1 MAGDVDLPT
10 LLLESTMFLP
20 RPLSA
25 HIATGTVALVSFLA
39 CSKPSDSSVEQPPLP
54 SVDTVANTSS
64 SPGEGACSRSPE
76 TGLVEDAFEPESVPN
91 VSLDGV
97 GGTLMVLASTLR
109 EGAEG
114 LELYAN
120 ICNAGDFP
128 LCSAA
133 MQVEFYDAADQL
145 IGSTS
150 TAVQS
155 GRFYRFSQSPYPISC
170 VAPGQ
175 TAMAAA
181 TNLPEGLVL
190 DDLKSM
196 GHRFPAFQIDDAAP
210 LAGATVSAVD
220 AFETAGGA
228 AFRGTVTND
237 SDAPI
242 SNPTVSVFPVN
253 DVGRPLGVA
262 TATATL
268 QIPPG
273 GTWSFETS
281 VIAERGVSHW
291 AFAAASFALTP

>member
-1 MAGDVDLPT
+1 
-10 LLLESTMFLP
+10 MFLP
-20 RPLSA
+20 RLLSA
-25 HIATGTVALVSFLA
+25 HIATGTVAVTSFLA
-39 CSKPSDSSVEQPPLP
+39 CSKPGSSSQGPPAQPW
-54 SVDTVANTSS
+54 VDTAASNSS
-64 SPGEGACSRSPE
+64 APPAAGPCSPRRDG
-76 TGLVEDAFEPESVPN
+76 GLVEGAFEPEWLPN

-97 GGTLMVLASTLR
+97 GGTLTVLASTLE
-109 EGAEG
+109 EGADG

-120 ICNAGDFP
+120 ICNAGDYP

-133 MQVEFYDAADQL
+133 MQVEFYDSADQL
-145 IGSTS
+145 LGSTS

-155 GRFYRFSQSPYPISC
+155 GRFYRFSESPYPISC

-181 TNLPEGLVL
+181 TNLPEGLTL
-190 DDLKSM
+190 DDLTSM
-196 GHRFPAFQIDDAAP
+196 GHRFPAFQIDDAVP
-210 LAGATVSAVD
+210 LPGATVSDVD

-242 SNPTVSVFPVN
+242 TNPTVSVFPVN

-268 QIPPG
+268 EIPPG

-281 VIAERGVSHW
+281 VIAERGVSQW
-291 AFAAASFALTP
+291 AFAAASFAPTP